1 MQHTT
6 WRKGIYMHW
15 SCSCTQCI
23 GYNVLSAAGNVRDS
37 HHGSLSPIMLAEQA
51 WQPKLGLHWIRW
63 PGCEKDRSLS
73 LYSNVDLD
81 TWLSRSHDISRASC
95 FPIRQ
100 RLRAPQVRWISWKIH
115 APQVRQAEKNEGMSL
130 QTEYH
135 VAMSAMS
142 QSCLITYII
151 KLSAAFK
158 MSANQQSEICFLTW

>member
-95 FPIRQ
+95 VSRSDNAC
-100 RLRAPQVRWISWKIH
+100 APLKCVES
-115 APQVRQAEKNEGMSL
+115 AEKSTPLKLGKQRKTKECPCKQNTMSRWAPCRS
-130 QTEYH
+130 H
-135 VAMSAMS
+135 VWSHTS
-142 QSCLITYII
+142 
-151 KLSAAFK
+151 
-158 MSANQQSEICFLTW
+158 